1 VRASTALFNSF
12 VTLCCAATLS
22 GAQQAAANR
31 NAMLV
36 SPEWLAAHL
45 HDANLVVLHVGDRAD
60 YATKHIPGARYLDLD
75 DISVSDHLAI
85 NGGAPAGNGLTL
97 EMLPA
102 DQLRAKLASLGISD
116 NSHVVVY
123 FAKDRVSASTR
134 VVFTL
139 DYAGLGKRTALLDG
153 GLDAWMRGGHP
164 VTDVVPAAHTG
175 TLAALE
181 LLPIVV
187 NAEYVHARAAR
198 PGVSIVDARAAP
210 FYDGIP
216 RGGQNRLGHIPGAKS
231 IPYTEVT
238 DAALQLKTADQ
249 LAALFSKAGVQ
260 PGDTVV
266 AYRHIGQQATAL
278 LFAARSLGH
287 PVLLYDGSFED
298 WSRHAEYPVENPSA
312 KGKP

>member
-1 VRASTALFNSF
+1 MRASTALFNSF
-12 VTLCCAATLS
+12 IALCSAATLS

-31 NAMLV
+31 DAMLV
-36 SPEWLAAHL
+36 SPVWLAAHL

-60 YATKHIPGARYLDLD
+60 YASTHIPGARYVDLD
-75 DISVSDHLAI
+75 DISVSDHSAM

-123 FAKDRVSASTR
+123 FAKDRVSPSTR

-153 GLDAWMRGGHP
+153 GLDAWMRGGRP

-181 LLPIVV
+181 LAPIVV

-198 PGVSIVDARAAP
+198 PGVSIVDARAAA
-210 FYDGIP
+210 FYDGVP
-216 RGGQNRLGHIPGAKS
+216 RGGPNRLGHIPGAKS

-249 LAALFSKAGVQ
+249 LATLFSKAGVQ

-266 AYRHIGQQATAL
+266 AYCHIGQQATAL